1 MKITS
6 LRIERFGVWED
17 LNLPKISR
25 GLNVFFGPNEAGKTT
40 LMQFIRPVFMAAGMM
55 NAPAIS
61 RWRLT
66 VADASADEIRSVVVA
81 S

>member
-6 LRIERFGVWED
+6 LKIERFGVWED

-40 LMQFIRPVFMAAGMM
+40 LMQFIRTCLYGGGDEDPGTLARLLRRRGGDFSGDRR
-55 NAPAIS
+55 AP
-61 RWRLT
+61 
-66 VADASADEIRSVVVA
+66 
-81 S
+81 